1 MRNVYTSMN
10 MELATAR
17 QRQMLTEAAEQ
28 RQVRR
33 LRALS
38 RASRRVERARQRLSQ
53 AQREA
58 LQVGRELEG
67 SWG

>member
-1 MRNVYTSMN
+1 VYTSMN

>member
-1 MRNVYTSMN
+1 MYTSMN

>member
-1 MRNVYTSMN
+1 MN

>member
-1 MRNVYTSMN
+1 MYTN

-17 QRQMLTEAAEQ
+17 QREMLTEAAEL

-33 LRALS
+33 LQALS

-53 AQREA
+53 AQRDA
-58 LQVGRELEG
+58 RRVGRELEG

>member
-1 MRNVYTSMN
+1 MN

-38 RASRRVERARQRLSQ
+38 RASRRVERAQQRLSQ
-53 AQREA
+53 AQRDA
-58 LQVGRELEG
+58 RRVGRELEG